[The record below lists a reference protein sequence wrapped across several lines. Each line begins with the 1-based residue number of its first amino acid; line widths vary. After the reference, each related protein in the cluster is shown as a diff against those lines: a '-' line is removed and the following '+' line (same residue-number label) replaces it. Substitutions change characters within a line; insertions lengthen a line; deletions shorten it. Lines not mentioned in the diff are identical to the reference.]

1 MPITATTAAL
11 IAAGISAAA
20 GTAGSIATNR
30 TNRINVEKTNEMR
43 RQEYLRN
50 MNYNSETAQM
60 QRRMSA
66 GLHPMTMAGSQ
77 PSEAPTAPDY
87 ESYEMRNPFGGA
99 IDTGQTLAQTF
110 LESKRFQ
117 IQDKS
122 LEVDQLATQSK
133 IAEIVGN
140 LADRGFTSDEITNL
154 FHRLN
159 ILDQDKS
166 IDDIQAGN
174 FNLSLLKSRLDQT
187 GLANKLS
194 QKELDWFD
202 DMQRSILDL
211 QASNVSLNK
220 VKEDTERSLQSLNEA
235 KRREAYQA
243 ISNMKQQLLLLEQQ
257 TTIASYDANKAL
269 SSMKYIREDTDKLHQ
284 ILVSDADLSKK
295 QANWF
300 IAQLIMST
308 VSSFVPNVGFIGKL

>member
-1 MPITATTAAL
+1 MDPITASL

-20 GTAGSIATNR
+20 GTAGSIVTNR
-30 TNRINVEKTNEMR
+30 TNRRTVQDTNEMR
-43 RQEYLRN
+43 RQEYLHS
-50 MNYNSETAQM
+50 MNYNSESSQM
-60 QRRMSA
+60 QRRMAA

-122 LEVDQLATQSK
+122 LEVDQLATQAK

-174 FNLSLLKSRLDQT
+174 FNLSLLRSRLDQT

-202 DMQRSILDL
+202 DVQSSLLDL
-211 QASNVSLNK
+211 QASNISLNK
-220 VKEDTERSLQSLNEA
+220 VKEETERSIQSLNDVKRKEA
-235 KRREAYQA
+235 NQA

-257 TTIASYDANKAL
+257 TTVASYDAGKAL
-269 SSMKYIREDTDKLHQ
+269 ASMKYIREDTDKLHQ
-284 ILVSDADLSKK
+284 ILVSDAKLSEK

-300 IAQLIMST
+300 VAQLIMST
-308 VSSFVPNVGFIGKL
+308 IASVTPNVGFISKF